1 MNLRITTHPSASPGR
16 SRRVAFTFEGRTLH
30 GYEGE
35 PVATALHA
43 AGVRVLSRSFKYHR
57 PRGIGLT
64 CGTPSCPGCQLTVD
78 GQYGVPGCA
87 TPLRGGES
95 VRRERAWP
103 GADWDLLGAVD
114 RFSALVPAGFQ
125 FRLLRGSPR
134 LAHVAERLMG
144 VIAGGGRTVAAGVAA
159 RALRPGLG
167 ERRTPL
173 AVVGGGVAGLAAA
186 LAAAEGGLEVVLV
199 DQGDEPGGVLRAE
212 TRRVRGLDGLEVPGF
227 RLVDGLAARARAHAS
242 ITVLSAST
250 ALGWYEGGVL
260 PVDTPD
266 GLLVLRPERLLVA
279 TGDYDVP
286 MPFPGNDVP
295 GVMLAGPVQRLIN
308 VDHVRPGERAVVV
321 AAEPYGYGLA
331 EQLHAV
337 GVALAAVVDPRP
349 EREIPAGAFPA
360 ALAAARVPYLPG
372 HAVRKAVGRRGVR
385 RLVVAQPGMRGAGG
399 PVVRLACDTVVVAAG
414 RRPAEELLL
423 QRLYHGDVTL
433 DVIRDE
439 PDGPYSLPGGV
450 AVAGGAAGT
459 TDPATALAH
468 GAEAGRRLSRWKPGS
483 DLPLTPV
490 SPGAAGRPSPSGGTS
505 D

>member
-1 MNLRITTHPSASPGR
+1 MNLRITTHPSASPAR

-64 CGTPSCPGCQLTVD
+64 CGTPSCPGCQLTID
-78 GQYGVPGCA
+78 GHYGVPGCA

-103 GADWDLLGAVD
+103 GADWDLLGAID

-134 LAHVAERLMG
+134 LAHLAERLMG
-144 VIAGGGRTVAAGVAA
+144 VIAGGGRTVAAEVAA

-173 AVVGGGVAGLAAA
+173 AVVGAGVAGLAAA
-186 LAAAEGGLEVVLV
+186 LAAAGSGLEVVLV
-199 DQGDEPGGVLRAE
+199 DQGEEPGGALRAE
-212 TRRVRGLDGLEVPGF
+212 TRDVRGPDGVEVPGF
-227 RLVDGLAARARAHAS
+227 RLVADLAARARQHAS
-242 ITVLSAST
+242 ITVLTAST
-250 ALGWYEGGVL
+250 ALGWYEGGAL

-266 GLLVLRPERLLVA
+266 GLLVLRPDRLLVA

-286 MPFPGNDVP
+286 MPFPGNDIP
-295 GVMLAGPVQRLIN
+295 GVMMAGPVQRLIN
-308 VDHVRPGERAVVV
+308 VDRVRPGERAVVV

-337 GVALAAVVDPRP
+337 GVTLAAVVDPRP

-372 HAVRKAVGRRGVR
+372 HAVREATGHRGVR
-385 RLVVAQPGMRGAGG
+385 RLVVAPLAGRS
-399 PVVRLACDTVVVAAG
+399 VVRLACDTVVVAAG

-433 DVIRDE
+433 DVTRDE
-439 PDGPYSLPGGV
+439 ADGPYSLPGGV

-459 TDPATALAH
+459 TDPAAALAH

-483 DLPLTPV
+483 DLPLTPL